1 MKIKGIDLTQMGSAP
16 LAFLKNQNFF
26 FFFFKGRYNNCDKLV
41 VYTTLTNTILC
52 KGLSKL
58 SFSNV
63 SLSSFEK
70 DLEDLELR
78 S

>member
-26 FFFFKGRYNNCDKLV
+26 FFKGRYNNCDKLV
-41 VYTTLTNTILC
+41 VHTTLTNTILC